1 MGYPD
6 QFHSFWL
13 STMWSVEDVTMQP
26 KMMTKIET
34 VDKNKL
40 YLQLVLTY
48 LANQCGYIQ
57 RI

>member
-13 STMWSVEDVTMQP
+13 STVWSVEEVTMQP

-34 VDKNKL
+34 VEKNKL

-48 LANQCGYIQ
+48 LAN
-57 RI
+57 